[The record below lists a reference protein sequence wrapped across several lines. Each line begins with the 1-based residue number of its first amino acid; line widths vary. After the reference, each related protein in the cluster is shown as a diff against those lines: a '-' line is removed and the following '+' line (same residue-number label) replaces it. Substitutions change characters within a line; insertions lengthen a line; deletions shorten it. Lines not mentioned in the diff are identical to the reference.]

1 MPYNKNGVWVI
12 DTQKENGNSV
22 LTQAQKAEIRR
33 KNQEAGSTLM
43 QKATAAKSLPTQ
55 EKVAKISNEVLPT
68 TTLQKQSA
76 RNTLENSGA
85 VREQRNQAQAQRRAQ
100 KQAETAASLLMNGQ
114 LQKRSAKNTF
124 DNAGSVTQKSDF
136 NDYAEAGRQLYERQQ
151 IKKQKQF
158 RESGQSTEASETNSV
173 DQIRFDAM
181 TNDERRV
188 YFYRLA
194 KDGQDAA
201 NRYMQ
206 SLNNQI
212 NARIGLQEAEE
223 IENMPSGVGK
233 ALRYGAQSIFGGMD
247 QASKGIAQFVNGK
260 AYDPSPTAITS
271 QQIGSNLEGAKK
283 YLFQAGTNI
292 GNMLPSI
299 AVSMLSGGLGAP
311 AAVTNVASGLTT
323 ALGSGGNAYG
333 EAKRQGYSELQSR
346 TYGTLIGA
354 SEAALEKVLG
364 GISELRGGASVADK
378 LLEKVSGVENGLA
391 RWALTGAVN
400 IGSEINEEEVQ
411 NFLEPLF
418 RTVIFGEEYKAPSI
432 EELVDTAITTA
443 ISTGIMELGHTT
455 EYQPYD
461 ENATT
466 LDRAMMDTMAGRQT
480 QENVSQT
487 QDSNLDRVMQ
497 QTFEQYKNPAASE
510 QTTGS
515 PLDGSVRSDAAEAGI
530 TNISDSKGKV
540 KGDIEALIDQN
551 NGSLSFQKLLNYGNS
566 LNSEDA
572 AQLSEY
578 LSDIQDGKTQYKYDS
593 AGGIHKVNPED
604 HIDNRDIDM
613 RMKRGQHSFQ
623 YDNPE
628 IHEYMKLAAE
638 NLLDEISNSTRGER
652 FATPVEFGDNGGYY
666 HWTGTKRETTDGI
679 AFLKDNFGIS
689 WDRLAKAAEDIIR
702 DEGSEN
708 YADAN
713 RVEMLLDDML
723 TNGYRSM
730 TNWNEFGSYFIPPNE
745 AYIAAKSNI
754 PGASG
759 HYTRESAIDGLDD
772 IPISRNTERPDAESS
787 VGAAAYGFDPYTNA
801 ANQYGT
807 IEPGENPARVVD
819 VPVSMDGETKVSKFA
834 RTAAEAKIT
843 TDEMVGK
850 IEQLVTDG
858 KLSHEVYS
866 NKQALEDG
874 AQQIVNQ
881 YDRGKTIEQIRSE
894 FVRDANA
901 GKAGAKLVARG
912 TTLYADAIA
921 AKDYQAASDILVALT
936 AVETNAGQSVQA
948 ARLLKSMTP
957 EGRIFTIQRM
967 ISNLEAQINKNLKKP
982 KELNVPDNL
991 LDAYQN
997 AETESAQKAALDNIY
1012 QNVAEQIPTTLR
1024 EGLQQWRYFSMLA
1037 NPSTHLKNI
1046 MGNVSGAIAKI
1057 GKDNLAALGEMI
1069 VIGNDE
1075 GRTKAFLNPLRK
1087 ADKSLLDAAWTDYDT
1102 AVDLYEDSV
1111 GKYSTSTG
1119 GVNDYRRYWKI
1130 NDPQNALA
1138 RGVDQF
1144 LAKAEKLNDL
1154 NSNALE
1160 AEDMWFSKPMYTV
1173 SLASYMKANHLTEIT
1188 DEARTYAMSE
1198 AKKGTY
1204 NDLNTVSKL
1213 ATRFG
1218 NNSKIGRF
1226 LSGVIY
1232 PFKKVPANVMVRTVE
1247 YSPLGYVKGLY
1258 DIVQM
1263 QRGNTD
1269 ITVAKTIDDFA
1280 AATTGTILLGIGAAM
1295 AKQGILR
1302 ATGVG
1307 DDEEK
1312 EQQKNAFGAKDF
1324 SILIGDTYV
1333 PIDSLTLT
1341 GTGLLTGAQI
1351 WEAAQN
1357 ARNGDEPI
1365 SLNDIMDALSKI
1377 TDPVFEQSMLSGLD
1391 SVISTIQNSGSNTET
1406 GELAAKMGVQI
1417 LGNYIGQYVPTL
1429 VGRIASSVDKNQRST
1444 YIEPDGAWA
1453 PVQSAIQGVQ
1463 RKVPG
1468 WREDMA
1474 ITRGNWGVPVEGNGA
1489 GGIANSAFKAV
1500 TPVYPSRTKTDPV
1513 EEEIARLHSVNSDFS
1528 NFYTKP
1534 KKLISVDGENVKLT
1548 SGQYDKYTEI
1558 RGQTDYSI
1566 RKTMLNSDVYKSVP
1580 DSIKSKAM
1588 ELSQQYANEIGKE
1601 AAGVGY
1607 SAFDKWI
1614 TDLAGK
1620 GEDEIAKEILG
1631 KAIDSVGGL
1640 TSGAP
1645 DDMFSSA
1652 KYASLPADV
1661 SEKAKTYADQ
1671 YEEALAKRELGYEIE
1686 TEWVKEAEK
1695 LKSDKE
1701 RADYFTL
1708 KAVSAAGIKLAD
1720 QNALESMR
1728 KSLASPTYT
1737 GVSKDIMNTANEI
1750 AEKYYEAIA
1759 EEKYG
1764 KEITTQWMNEAKNM
1778 TQRERAD
1785 LFVEKAAE
1793 SLMSGMEGGKYDK
1806 LNSLYDN
1813 KKVSEA
1819 TVIAALPTET
1829 VDRWTEYGKSNGVTA
1844 GDVLDLL
1851 QFKNSDDAKTELD
1864 ETGKKIKGKSTQDKV
1879 IAFIDSKDLSDKEK
1893 DAWFCCIY
1901 SEKNSPWKWAR

>member
-1 MPYNKNGVWVI
+1 MPYNKNGVWII

-33 KNQEAGSTLM
+33 KNQEAGNTLM

-100 KQAETAASLLMNGQ
+100 KQAETAAPLLMNGQ

-151 IKKQKQF
+151 NKQQ
-158 RESGQSTEASETNSV
+158 RENILSRKDAQKVLQDRE
-173 DQIRFDAM
+173 QQQRFDAM
-181 TNDERRV
+181 NNDERRV
-188 YFYRLA
+188 YFYKLA
-194 KDGQDAA
+194 KDGQESADSYLRTLRSSLDARTGVQQA
-201 NRYMQ
+201 EALENEPN
-206 SLNNQI
+206 SL
-212 NARIGLQEAEE
+212 L
-223 IENMPSGVGK
+223 K
-233 ALRYGAQSIFGGMD
+233 ALGYAEKALTG
-247 QASKGIAQFVNGK
+247 GIAQSVQGSSQFLSGEVYN
-260 AYDPSPTAITS
+260 PTAS
-271 QQIGSNLEGAKK
+271 QVASQKLGSDLNGAGK
-283 YLFQAGTNI
+283 YLYQAGTSI
-292 GNMLPSI
+292 GNMLPSV
-299 AVSMLSGGLGAP
+299 AVSLLSGGLGAP
-311 AAVTNVASGLTT
+311 AAAGNIASGLTT

-378 LLEKVSGVENGLA
+378 LLEKVSGIENGLA

-480 QENVSQT
+480 QENVT
-487 QDSNLDRVMQ
+487 QRAQETELGRIMLDTIANGKDGISSDVATNQPKNVKNLLNA
-497 QTFEQYKNPAASE
+497 TKEQITRFIQNAFNKQNQYQFLKI
-510 QTTGS
+510 
-515 PLDGSVRSDAAEAGI
+515 SDVTPELAETLRDAGI
-530 TNISDSKGKV
+530 EVDGYAHALRDNDIRHVDSSH
-540 KGDIEALIDQN
+540 
-551 NGSLSFQKLLNYGNS
+551 GSQSTDKYRVTADVLGNV
-566 LNSEDA
+566 
-572 AQLSEY
+572 
-578 LSDIQDGKTQYKYDS
+578 QD
-593 AGGIHKVNPED
+593 V
-604 HIDNRDIDM
+604 IDN
-613 RMKRGQHSFQ
+613 
-623 YDNPE
+623 YDNL
-628 IHEYMKLAAE
+628 Y
-638 NLLDEISNSTRGER
+638 RGYDTKAGNPTIVYEKKIGNR
-652 FATPVEFGDNGGYY
+652 TFYVEEVLEDGFL
-666 HWTGTKRETTDGI
+666 GTKQMLITGENSNPS
-679 AFLKDNFGIS
+679 FLKKMKEITSVLPETDVPAQSGS
-689 WDRLAKAAEDIIR
+689 TGQSPPGKHVPDAE
-702 DEGSEN
+702 SN
-708 YADAN
+708 A
-713 RVEMLLDDML
+713 
-723 TNGYRSM
+723 
-730 TNWNEFGSYFIPPNE
+730 SYN
-745 AYIAAKSNI
+745 SNI
-754 PGASG
+754 ADTSNFV
-759 HYTRESAIDGLDD
+759 
-772 IPISRNTERPDAESS
+772 NTQNSPNAESS

-921 AKDYQAASDILVALT
+921 KKDYQAASDILIALT

-1102 AVDLYEDSV
+1102 AVDLYKDSV

-1188 DEARTYAMSE
+1188 DKARTYAMSE

-1204 NDLNTVSKL
+1204 NDLNTVSKW

-1351 WEAAQN
+1351 WESAQN

-1365 SLNDIMDALSKI
+1365 SLNDVMDALSKI

-1513 EEEIARLHSVNSDFS
+1513 EEEIARLHFVNSDFS

-1813 KKVSEA
+1813 KKVNEA

>member
-1 MPYNKNGVWVI
+1 MPYKNGVWVI

-33 KNQEAGSTLM
+33 KNQEAGNTLI

-55 EKVAKISNEVLPT
+55 EKVTKISNEVLPT
-68 TTLQKQSA
+68 TILQKQSA

-100 KQAETAASLLMNGQ
+100 KQAETAAPLLMNGQ

-158 RESGQSTEASETNSV
+158 SESGQSTEAAETNSV
-173 DQIRFDAM
+173 DQIRFNAM

-212 NARIGLQEAEE
+212 NARIGFREAEE

-260 AYDPSPTAITS
+260 VYDPSPTAITS

-378 LLEKVSGVENGLA
+378 LLEKVSGIENGLT

-461 ENATT
+461 EKATT

-515 PLDGSVRSDAAEAGI
+515 PLDGSVRSDAAEAGT

-540 KGDIEALIDQN
+540 KGDI
-551 NGSLSFQKLLNYGNS
+551 
-566 LNSEDA
+566 
-572 AQLSEY
+572 
-578 LSDIQDGKTQYKYDS
+578 
-593 AGGIHKVNPED
+593 
-604 HIDNRDIDM
+604 
-613 RMKRGQHSFQ
+613 
-623 YDNPE
+623 
-628 IHEYMKLAAE
+628 
-638 NLLDEISNSTRGER
+638 
-652 FATPVEFGDNGGYY
+652 
-666 HWTGTKRETTDGI
+666 
-679 AFLKDNFGIS
+679 
-689 WDRLAKAAEDIIR
+689 
-702 DEGSEN
+702 
-708 YADAN
+708 
-713 RVEMLLDDML
+713 
-723 TNGYRSM
+723 
-730 TNWNEFGSYFIPPNE
+730 
-745 AYIAAKSNI
+745 
-754 PGASG
+754 
-759 HYTRESAIDGLDD
+759 
-772 IPISRNTERPDAESS
+772 PISRNVERSNAESS

-881 YDRGKTIEQIRSE
+881 YARGKTIEQIRSE

-967 ISNLEAQINKNLKKP
+967 ISNLEAQVNKNLKKP
-982 KELNVPDNL
+982 KELNVPDSL

-1012 QNVAEQIPTTLR
+1012 KNVAKQIPTTLR

-1057 GKDNLAALGEMI
+1057 GKDNLKALGEMI
-1069 VIGNDE
+1069 VIGNNE
-1075 GRTKAFLNPLRK
+1075 GRTTAFLNPLRK
-1087 ADKSLLDAAWTDYDT
+1087 ADRSLLNAAWADYDT

-1154 NSNALE
+1154 NSKALE
-1160 AEDMWFSKPMYTV
+1160 VEDMWFSKPMYTV

-1204 NDLNTVSKL
+1204 NDLNTVSKW
-1213 ATRFG
+1213 ATQFG

-1226 LSGVIY
+1226 LSGVVY

-1269 ITVAKTIDDFA
+1269 ITVAQTIDDFA

-1351 WEAAQN
+1351 WESAQN

-1365 SLNDIMDALSKI
+1365 SLNDVMDALSKI

-1391 SVISTIQNSGSNTET
+1391 SIISTIQNSSNDEKN
-1406 GELAAKMGVQI
+1406 GEMFAKMGVQI

-1453 PVQSAIQGVQ
+1453 PVQSAVQGVQ

-1489 GGIANSAFKAV
+1489 GGIADSAFKAV

-1558 RGQTDYSI
+1558 RGQTDYRI

-1607 SAFDKWI
+1607 SASDKWI

-1620 GEDEIAKEILG
+1620 SDDEIAKEILG

-1708 KAVSAAGIKLAD
+1708 KAVSASGIKLAD
-1720 QNALESMR
+1720 QSALESMK
-1728 KSLASPTYT
+1728 KSLANPTYT
-1737 GVSKDIMNTANEI
+1737 GVSKDIINTANEI

-1793 SLMSGMEGGKYDK
+1793 SLMSGMEGRKYDK

-1813 KKVSEA
+1813 KKVNEA
-1819 TVIAALPTET
+1819 TVVAALPTET

-1864 ETGKKIKGKSTQDKV
+1864 ENGKKIKGKSTQDKV

>member
-1 MPYNKNGVWVI
+1 MPYKNGVWVI

-33 KNQEAGSTLM
+33 KNQEAGNTLI

-55 EKVAKISNEVLPT
+55 EKVTKISNEVLPT
-68 TTLQKQSA
+68 TILQKQSA

-85 VREQRNQAQAQRRAQ
+85 VREQHNQAQAQRRAQ
-100 KQAETAASLLMNGQ
+100 KQAETAAPLLMNGQ

-151 IKKQKQF
+151 NKKQQENVLSRKDAQKVLQD
-158 RESGQSTEASETNSV
+158 REQ
-173 DQIRFDAM
+173 QQRFDAM
-181 TNDERRV
+181 NNDERRV
-188 YFYRLA
+188 YFYKLA
-194 KDGQDAA
+194 KDGQESADSYLRTLRSALDARTGVQQA
-201 NRYMQ
+201 EALENEPN
-206 SLNNQI
+206 SL
-212 NARIGLQEAEE
+212 L
-223 IENMPSGVGK
+223 K
-233 ALRYGAQSIFGGMD
+233 ALGYAEKALTG
-247 QASKGIAQFVNGK
+247 GIAQSVQGSSQFLSGEVYN
-260 AYDPSPTAITS
+260 PTAS
-271 QQIGSNLEGAKK
+271 QVASQTLGSNLSGLKRQA
-283 YLFQAGTNI
+283 YNAGTNI
-292 GNMLPSI
+292 GNMLP
-299 AVSMLSGGLGAP
+299 AVAISLLSGGLGAP
-311 AAVTNVASGLTT
+311 ALVTDVASGLVTG
-323 ALGSGGNAYG
+323 LGTGGNAYA
-333 EAKRQGYSELQSR
+333 EAKRL
-346 TYGTLIGA
+346 GA
-354 SEAALEKVLG
+354 SEESATAYGTVIGALEAVFDKVLG
-364 GISELRGGASVADK
+364 GVSALAGHGVKLTDNLISK
-378 LLEKVSGVENGLA
+378 ISGIENGLA
-391 RWALTGAVN
+391 RYFLTQGLN
-400 IGSEINEEEVQ
+400 IASEITEEELQ
-411 NFLEPLF
+411 NYLEPLA
-418 RTVIFGEEYKAPSI
+418 RTVILGEEYEAPDVQ
-432 EELVDTAITTA
+432 ELLDTAITTA
-443 ISTGIMELGHTT
+443 ISTGIMNFGQTT
-455 EYQPYD
+455 PYSGNQKKIYD
-461 ENATT
+461 EAATPI
-466 LDRAMMDTMAGRQT
+466 DRAMMDTMAGRQT

-487 QDSNLDRVMQ
+487 QDSSLDRVIQ

-540 KGDIEALIDQN
+540 KGDI
-551 NGSLSFQKLLNYGNS
+551 
-566 LNSEDA
+566 
-572 AQLSEY
+572 
-578 LSDIQDGKTQYKYDS
+578 
-593 AGGIHKVNPED
+593 
-604 HIDNRDIDM
+604 
-613 RMKRGQHSFQ
+613 
-623 YDNPE
+623 
-628 IHEYMKLAAE
+628 
-638 NLLDEISNSTRGER
+638 
-652 FATPVEFGDNGGYY
+652 
-666 HWTGTKRETTDGI
+666 
-679 AFLKDNFGIS
+679 
-689 WDRLAKAAEDIIR
+689 
-702 DEGSEN
+702 
-708 YADAN
+708 
-713 RVEMLLDDML
+713 
-723 TNGYRSM
+723 
-730 TNWNEFGSYFIPPNE
+730 
-745 AYIAAKSNI
+745 
-754 PGASG
+754 
-759 HYTRESAIDGLDD
+759 
-772 IPISRNTERPDAESS
+772 PISRNVERPDAESS
-787 VGAAAYGFDPYTNA
+787 VGAAVYGFDPYTNA

-819 VPVSMDGETKVSKFA
+819 VPVSMDGETKTSKFA

-901 GKAGAKLVARG
+901 GKAGAKLVAKG

-936 AVETNAGQSVQA
+936 TVETNAGQSVQA

-967 ISNLEAQINKNLKKP
+967 ISNLEAQVNKNLKKP
-982 KELNVPDNL
+982 KELNVPDSL

-1046 MGNVSGAIAKI
+1046 TGNVSGAIAKI
-1057 GKDNLAALGEMI
+1057 GKDNLKALGEMI
-1069 VIGNDE
+1069 VIGNNE
-1075 GRTKAFLNPLRK
+1075 GRTTAFLNPLRK
-1087 ADKSLLDAAWTDYDT
+1087 ADRGLLNASWADYDT

-1154 NSNALE
+1154 NSKALE
-1160 AEDMWFSKPMYTV
+1160 VEDMWFSKPMYTA

-1188 DEARTYAMSE
+1188 DEARTYAMGE
-1198 AKKGTY
+1198 AKRGTY
-1204 NDLNTVSKL
+1204 NDLNTVSKW
-1213 ATRFG
+1213 ATQFG

-1226 LSGVIY
+1226 LSGVVY

-1269 ITVAKTIDDFA
+1269 ITVAQTIDDFA

-1351 WEAAQN
+1351 WESAQN

-1365 SLNDIMDALSKI
+1365 SLNDVMDALSKI

-1429 VGRIASSVDKNQRST
+1429 VGRIASSIDKNQRST

-1453 PVQSAIQGVQ
+1453 PVQSAVQGVQ

-1566 RKTMLNSDVYKSVP
+1566 RKAMLNSDVYKSVP

-1607 SAFDKWI
+1607 SASDKWI

-1620 GEDEIAKEILG
+1620 SDDEIAKEILG

-1686 TEWVKEAEK
+1686 TEWVKEAEN

-1708 KAVSAAGIKLAD
+1708 KAVSASGIKLAD
-1720 QNALESMR
+1720 QSALESMR
-1728 KSLASPTYT
+1728 KSLANPTYT
-1737 GVSKDIMNTANEI
+1737 GVSKDIINTANEI

-1806 LNSLYDN
+1806 LNILYDN
-1813 KKVSEA
+1813 KKVNEA
-1819 TVIAALPTET
+1819 TVVAALPTET

-1864 ETGKKIKGKSTQDKV
+1864 ENGKKIKGKSTQDKV

>member
-1 MPYNKNGVWVI
+1 MPYKNGVWVI

-55 EKVAKISNEVLPT
+55 EKVTKISNEVLPT

-100 KQAETAASLLMNGQ
+100 KQAETAAPLLMNGQ

-124 DNAGSVTQKSDF
+124 DNAGSVTRKSDF

-151 IKKQKQF
+151 NKQQ
-158 RESGQSTEASETNSV
+158 RENVLSRKDAQKVLQDRE
-173 DQIRFDAM
+173 QQQRFDAM
-181 TNDERRV
+181 NNDERRV
-188 YFYRLA
+188 YFYKLA
-194 KDGQDAA
+194 KDGQESADSYLRTLRSALDARTGVQQA
-201 NRYMQ
+201 EALENEPNSLLKALGYAEKALTGGIAQ
-206 SLNNQI
+206 SVQGSSQFLSGEVYNPNASQVASQKLGSDLN
-212 NARIGLQEAEE
+212 
-223 IENMPSGVGK
+223 GVGK
-233 ALRYGAQSIFGGMD
+233 
-247 QASKGIAQFVNGK
+247 
-260 AYDPSPTAITS
+260 
-271 QQIGSNLEGAKK
+271 
-283 YLFQAGTNI
+283 YLYQAGTSI
-292 GNMLPSI
+292 GNMLPSV
-299 AVSMLSGGLGAP
+299 AVSLLSGGLGAP
-311 AAVTNVASGLTT
+311 AAAGNIASGLTT

-378 LLEKVSGVENGLA
+378 LLEKVSGIENGLA

-466 LDRAMMDTMAGRQT
+466 LDRAMMDTMAGRET
-480 QENVSQT
+480 PENVSQT

-515 PLDGSVRSDAAEAGI
+515 PLDGSVRSDAAEAGT

-566 LNSEDA
+566 LNPEDA

-772 IPISRNTERPDAESS
+772 IPISHNMERPDAESS

-936 AVETNAGQSVQA
+936 TVETNAGQSVQA

-967 ISNLEAQINKNLKKP
+967 ISNLEAQVNKNLKKP
-982 KELNVPDNL
+982 KELNVPDSL

-1046 MGNVSGAIAKI
+1046 TGNVSGAIAKI

-1069 VIGNDE
+1069 VIGNNE
-1075 GRTKAFLNPLRK
+1075 GRTKAFLNPLKK
-1087 ADKSLLDAAWTDYDT
+1087 ADKSLLDAAWADYDT

-1154 NSNALE
+1154 NSKALE
-1160 AEDMWFSKPMYTV
+1160 VEDMWFSKPMYTA

-1188 DEARTYAMSE
+1188 DEARTYAMGE
-1198 AKKGTY
+1198 AKRGTY
-1204 NDLNTVSKL
+1204 NDLNTVSKW
-1213 ATRFG
+1213 ATQFG

-1226 LSGVIY
+1226 LSGVVY

-1269 ITVAKTIDDFA
+1269 ITVAQTIDDFA

-1351 WEAAQN
+1351 WESAQN

-1365 SLNDIMDALSKI
+1365 SLNDVMDALSKI

-1391 SVISTIQNSGSNTET
+1391 SVISTIQNSSNDEKN
-1406 GELAAKMGVQI
+1406 GEMFAKMGVQI

-1429 VGRIASSVDKNQRST
+1429 VGRIASSIDKNQRST

-1453 PVQSAIQGVQ
+1453 PVQSAVQGVQ

-1607 SAFDKWI
+1607 SASDKWI

-1620 GEDEIAKEILG
+1620 SDDEIAKEILG

-1640 TSGAP
+1640 TSGAS

-1686 TEWVKEAEK
+1686 TEWVKEAEN

-1708 KAVSAAGIKLAD
+1708 KAVSASGIKLAD
-1720 QNALESMR
+1720 QSALESMR

-1813 KKVSEA
+1813 KKVNEA
-1819 TVIAALPTET
+1819 TVVASLPTET

-1864 ETGKKIKGKSTQDKV
+1864 ENGKKIKGKSTQDKV

>member
-1 MPYNKNGVWVI
+1 MPYKNGVWVI

-55 EKVAKISNEVLPT
+55 EKVTKISNEVLPT

-100 KQAETAASLLMNGQ
+100 KQAETAAPLLMNGQ

-378 LLEKVSGVENGLA
+378 LLEKVSGIENGLA

-461 ENATT
+461 ENVTT
-466 LDRAMMDTMAGRQT
+466 LDRAMMDTMAGRET
-480 QENVSQT
+480 PENVSQT

-497 QTFEQYKNPAASE
+497 QTFEQYKKPPQSEVESTNVNDNPATHTPQE
-510 QTTGS
+510 MR
-515 PLDGSVRSDAAEAGI
+515 V
-530 TNISDSKGKV
+530 
-540 KGDIEALIDQN
+540 IEAYKESVDN
-551 NGSLSFQKLLNYGNS
+551 NLKGFIERVRGLKDNGFRSKIRMEIETQTDNAARAASALTGVDTSGYSNIIKGN
-566 LNSEDA
+566 A
-572 AQLSEY
+572 VQ
-578 LSDIQDGKTQYKYDS
+578 
-593 AGGIHKVNPED
+593 
-604 HIDNRDIDM
+604 HIDNRHGANGISDHSMQNIDDFS
-613 RMKRGQHSFQ
+613 RIGFVLDNFTDASIVPAKNIDSETAKLSREWRNSDNTHAPLIQ
-623 YDNPE
+623 YSMPVNGTYYVVEAIPDSNA
-628 IHEYMKLAAE
+628 HVMAVVSAYMTDGHKESTLNQESTLPRNKASDGTSKT
-638 NLLDEISNSTRGER
+638 LLDLSSAFKIASVLPETDVPAQSGSTGQSPPGKHVPDAESN
-652 FATPVEFGDNGGYY
+652 A
-666 HWTGTKRETTDGI
+666 
-679 AFLKDNFGIS
+679 
-689 WDRLAKAAEDIIR
+689 
-702 DEGSEN
+702 
-708 YADAN
+708 
-713 RVEMLLDDML
+713 
-723 TNGYRSM
+723 
-730 TNWNEFGSYFIPPNE
+730 SYN
-745 AYIAAKSNI
+745 SNI
-754 PGASG
+754 ADTSNFV
-759 HYTRESAIDGLDD
+759 
-772 IPISRNTERPDAESS
+772 NTQNSPNAESS

-997 AETESAQKAALDNIY
+997 AETESAQKAALDSIY

-1102 AVDLYEDSV
+1102 AVDLYKDSV

-1144 LAKAEKLNDL
+1144 LATAEKLNDL

-1204 NDLNTVSKL
+1204 NDLNTVSKW

-1269 ITVAKTIDDFA
+1269 ITVAQTIDDFA

-1351 WEAAQN
+1351 WESAQN

-1365 SLNDIMDALSKI
+1365 SLNDVMDALSKI

-1391 SVISTIQNSGSNTET
+1391 SVISTIQNSSNDEKK
-1406 GELAAKMGVQI
+1406 GEMFAKMGVQI

-1444 YIEPDGAWA
+1444 YIDPDGAWA

-1489 GGIANSAFKAV
+1489 GGIADSAFKAV

-1607 SAFDKWI
+1607 SASDKWI

-1620 GEDEIAKEILG
+1620 SDDEIAKEILG

-1640 TSGAP
+1640 TSGAS

-1708 KAVSAAGIKLAD
+1708 KAVSASGTKLAD
-1720 QNALESMR
+1720 QTALESMR
-1728 KSLASPTYT
+1728 KSLANPTYT

-1813 KKVSEA
+1813 KKVNEA
-1819 TVIAALPTET
+1819 TVVASLPTET

-1851 QFKNSDDAKTELD
+1851 QFKNSDDAKTEMD
-1864 ETGKKIKGKSTQDKV
+1864 ENGKKIKGKSTQDKV

>member
-1 MPYNKNGVWVI
+1 MPYKNGVWVI

-33 KNQEAGSTLM
+33 KNQEAGNTLI

-55 EKVAKISNEVLPT
+55 EKVTKISNEVLPT
-68 TTLQKQSA
+68 TILQKQSA

-100 KQAETAASLLMNGQ
+100 KQAETAAPLLMNGQ

-151 IKKQKQF
+151 NKKQQENVLSRKDAQKVLQD
-158 RESGQSTEASETNSV
+158 REQ
-173 DQIRFDAM
+173 QQRFDAM
-181 TNDERRV
+181 NNDERRV
-188 YFYRLA
+188 YFYKLA
-194 KDGQDAA
+194 KDGQESADSYLRTLRSALDARTGVQQA
-201 NRYMQ
+201 EALENEPN
-206 SLNNQI
+206 SL
-212 NARIGLQEAEE
+212 L
-223 IENMPSGVGK
+223 K
-233 ALRYGAQSIFGGMD
+233 ALGYAEKALTG
-247 QASKGIAQFVNGK
+247 GIAQSVQGSSQFLSGEVYN
-260 AYDPSPTAITS
+260 PTAS
-271 QQIGSNLEGAKK
+271 QVASQKLGSDLSGAGK
-283 YLFQAGTNI
+283 YLYQAGTSI
-292 GNMLPSI
+292 GNMLPSV
-299 AVSMLSGGLGAP
+299 AVSLLSGGLGAP
-311 AAVTNVASGLTT
+311 AAAGDIASGLTT

-354 SEAALEKVLG
+354 AEAALGKVLG
-364 GISELRGGASVADK
+364 GISVLRGGVSLTGK
-378 LLEKVSGVENGLA
+378 LLEKVSGIENGLA
-391 RWALTGAVN
+391 RWALSGVIN

-487 QDSNLDRVMQ
+487 QDSSLDRVMQ

-515 PLDGSVRSDAAEAGI
+515 PLDGSVRPDAAGAGT

-759 HYTRESAIDGLDD
+759 HYTQESAIDGLDD
-772 IPISRNTERPDAESS
+772 IPISRNVERPDAESS

-807 IEPGENPARVVD
+807 IEPGENPSRVVD
-819 VPVSMDGETKVSKFA
+819 VPVSMDGETKTSKFA

-881 YDRGKTIEQIRSE
+881 YARGKTIEQIRSE

-967 ISNLEAQINKNLKKP
+967 ISNLEAQVNKNLKKP
-982 KELNVPDNL
+982 KKLNVPDSL

-1012 QNVAEQIPTTLR
+1012 QNVAKQIPTTLR

-1057 GKDNLAALGEMI
+1057 GKDNLKALGEMI
-1069 VIGNDE
+1069 VIGNNE
-1075 GRTKAFLNPLRK
+1075 GRTTAFLNPLRK
-1087 ADKSLLDAAWTDYDT
+1087 ADRGLLNAAWADYDT

-1130 NDPQNALA
+1130 NDPQNALT

-1188 DEARTYAMSE
+1188 DEARTYAMGE
-1198 AKKGTY
+1198 AKRGTY
-1204 NDLNTVSKL
+1204 NDLNTVSKW
-1213 ATRFG
+1213 ATQFG

-1226 LSGVIY
+1226 LSGVVY

-1269 ITVAKTIDDFA
+1269 ITVAQTIDDFA

-1333 PIDSLTLT
+1333 PIDSLTIT

-1351 WEAAQN
+1351 WESAQN

-1391 SVISTIQNSGSNTET
+1391 SVISTIQNSSNDEKK
-1406 GELAAKMGVQI
+1406 GEMFAKMGVQI

-1453 PVQSAIQGVQ
+1453 PVQSAVQGVQ

-1474 ITRGNWGVPVEGNGA
+1474 ITRGNWGVPVDGNGA

-1500 TPVYPSRTKTDPV
+1500 TPVYPSITKTDPV

-1607 SAFDKWI
+1607 SASDKWI

-1620 GEDEIAKEILG
+1620 SDDEIAKEILG

-1708 KAVSAAGIKLAD
+1708 KAVSASGIKLAD
-1720 QNALESMR
+1720 QSALESMK
-1728 KSLASPTYT
+1728 KSLANPTYT

-1813 KKVSEA
+1813 KKVNEA
-1819 TVIAALPTET
+1819 TVVASLPAET

-1864 ETGKKIKGKSTQDKV
+1864 ENGKKIKGKSTQDKV

>member
-1 MPYNKNGVWVI
+1 MPYKNGVWVI

-33 KNQEAGSTLM
+33 KNQEAGNTLI

-55 EKVAKISNEVLPT
+55 EKVTKISNEVLPT
-68 TTLQKQSA
+68 TILQKQSA
-76 RNTLENSGA
+76 RNTMENSGA

-100 KQAETAASLLMNGQ
+100 KQAETAAPLLMNGQ

-151 IKKQKQF
+151 NKKQQENVLSRKDAQKVLQD
-158 RESGQSTEASETNSV
+158 REQ
-173 DQIRFDAM
+173 QQRFDAM
-181 TNDERRV
+181 NNDERRV
-188 YFYRLA
+188 YFYKLA
-194 KDGQDAA
+194 KDGQESADSYLRTLRSALDARTGVQQA
-201 NRYMQ
+201 EALENEPN
-206 SLNNQI
+206 SL
-212 NARIGLQEAEE
+212 L
-223 IENMPSGVGK
+223 K
-233 ALRYGAQSIFGGMD
+233 ALGYAEKALTG
-247 QASKGIAQFVNGK
+247 GIAQSVQGSSQFLSGEVYN
-260 AYDPSPTAITS
+260 PTAS
-271 QQIGSNLEGAKK
+271 QVASQKLGSDLNGAGK
-283 YLFQAGTNI
+283 YLYQAGTSI
-292 GNMLPSI
+292 GNMLPSV
-299 AVSMLSGGLGAP
+299 AVSLLSGGLGAP
-311 AAVTNVASGLTT
+311 AAAGNIASGLTT

-364 GISELRGGASVADK
+364 GISELRGGVSLTDK
-378 LLEKVSGVENGLA
+378 LLEKVSGIENGLA
-391 RWALTGAVN
+391 RWALSGVIN

-497 QTFEQYKNPAASE
+497 QTFEQYKKPPQKAELPKISQEDFGNRDSQIWNNVDYNDTSTKTKIMQDMHKRMVENGEVVKISDETTAKVAESYPDLRSVSKKERVPVLKQKINELKTGLRSYLNSLKGTEYAFDVNGNILDARLYDTGIREVMEKVTQEKGSMLYE
-510 QTTGS
+510 SDQIFKNAQYLYSTPDYDGDPNVYRWNYFYTPVEIGNDMVGVRIAVRDMKQANVGTTGS
-515 PLDGSVRSDAAEAGI
+515 QIYNWNIKKDAALDGGRSGSRPLSSGVSSAASNTYIPQSSESVN
-530 TNISDSKGKV
+530 T
-540 KGDIEALIDQN
+540 QN
-551 NGSLSFQKLLNYGNS
+551 S
-566 LNSEDA
+566 
-572 AQLSEY
+572 
-578 LSDIQDGKTQYKYDS
+578 
-593 AGGIHKVNPED
+593 
-604 HIDNRDIDM
+604 
-613 RMKRGQHSFQ
+613 
-623 YDNPE
+623 
-628 IHEYMKLAAE
+628 
-638 NLLDEISNSTRGER
+638 
-652 FATPVEFGDNGGYY
+652 
-666 HWTGTKRETTDGI
+666 
-679 AFLKDNFGIS
+679 
-689 WDRLAKAAEDIIR
+689 
-702 DEGSEN
+702 
-708 YADAN
+708 
-713 RVEMLLDDML
+713 
-723 TNGYRSM
+723 
-730 TNWNEFGSYFIPPNE
+730 PN
-745 AYIAAKSNI
+745 
-754 PGASG
+754 
-759 HYTRESAIDGLDD
+759 
-772 IPISRNTERPDAESS
+772 AESS

-843 TDEMVGK
+843 TNEMVGK

-967 ISNLEAQINKNLKKP
+967 ISNLEAQVNKNLKKP
-982 KELNVPDNL
+982 KELNVPDSL

-1057 GKDNLAALGEMI
+1057 GKDNLKALGEMI
-1069 VIGNDE
+1069 VIGNNE
-1075 GRTKAFLNPLRK
+1075 GRTTAFLNPLRK
-1087 ADKSLLDAAWTDYDT
+1087 ADRSLLNAARADYDT
-1102 AVDLYEDSV
+1102 AVDLYKDSV

-1204 NDLNTVSKL
+1204 NDLNTVSKW

-1263 QRGNTD
+1263 QRGSTD
-1269 ITVAKTIDDFA
+1269 ITVAQTIDDFA

-1351 WEAAQN
+1351 WESAQN

-1365 SLNDIMDALSKI
+1365 SLNDVMDALSKI

-1489 GGIANSAFKAV
+1489 GGIADSAFKAV

-1607 SAFDKWI
+1607 SASDKWI

-1620 GEDEIAKEILG
+1620 SDDEIAKEILG

-1640 TSGAP
+1640 TSGAS

-1708 KAVSAAGIKLAD
+1708 KAVSTSGTKLAD
-1720 QNALESMR
+1720 QTALESMR
-1728 KSLASPTYT
+1728 KSLANPTYT

-1813 KKVSEA
+1813 KKVNEA
-1819 TVIAALPTET
+1819 TVVASLPTET

-1851 QFKNSDDAKTELD
+1851 QFKNSDDAKTEMD
-1864 ETGKKIKGKSTQDKV
+1864 ENGKKIKGKSTQDKV

>member
-1 MPYNKNGVWVI
+1 MPYKNGVWVI

-33 KNQEAGSTLM
+33 KNQEAGNTLI

-55 EKVAKISNEVLPT
+55 EKVTKISNEVLPT
-68 TTLQKQSA
+68 TILQKQSA

-100 KQAETAASLLMNGQ
+100 KQAETAAPLLINGQ

-151 IKKQKQF
+151 NKKQQENVLSRKDAQKVLQD
-158 RESGQSTEASETNSV
+158 REQ
-173 DQIRFDAM
+173 QQRFDAM
-181 TNDERRV
+181 NNDERRV
-188 YFYRLA
+188 YFYKLA
-194 KDGQDAA
+194 KDGQESADSYLRTLRSALDARTGVQQA
-201 NRYMQ
+201 EALENEPN
-206 SLNNQI
+206 SL
-212 NARIGLQEAEE
+212 L
-223 IENMPSGVGK
+223 K
-233 ALRYGAQSIFGGMD
+233 ALGYAEKALTG
-247 QASKGIAQFVNGK
+247 GIAQSVQGSSQFLSGEVYN
-260 AYDPSPTAITS
+260 PTAS
-271 QQIGSNLEGAKK
+271 QVASQKLGSDLSGAGK
-283 YLFQAGTNI
+283 YLYQAGTSI
-292 GNMLPSI
+292 GNMLPSV
-299 AVSMLSGGLGAP
+299 AVSLLSGGLGAP
-311 AAVTNVASGLTT
+311 AVAGDIASGLTT

-354 SEAALEKVLG
+354 AEAALGKVLG
-364 GISELRGGASVADK
+364 GISVLRGGVSLTDK
-378 LLEKVSGVENGLA
+378 LLEKVSGIENGLA
-391 RWALTGAVN
+391 RWALSGVIN

-461 ENATT
+461 ENATI

-487 QDSNLDRVMQ
+487 QDSGLDRVMQ

-540 KGDIEALIDQN
+540 KGDI
-551 NGSLSFQKLLNYGNS
+551 
-566 LNSEDA
+566 
-572 AQLSEY
+572 
-578 LSDIQDGKTQYKYDS
+578 
-593 AGGIHKVNPED
+593 
-604 HIDNRDIDM
+604 
-613 RMKRGQHSFQ
+613 
-623 YDNPE
+623 
-628 IHEYMKLAAE
+628 
-638 NLLDEISNSTRGER
+638 
-652 FATPVEFGDNGGYY
+652 
-666 HWTGTKRETTDGI
+666 
-679 AFLKDNFGIS
+679 
-689 WDRLAKAAEDIIR
+689 
-702 DEGSEN
+702 
-708 YADAN
+708 
-713 RVEMLLDDML
+713 
-723 TNGYRSM
+723 
-730 TNWNEFGSYFIPPNE
+730 
-745 AYIAAKSNI
+745 
-754 PGASG
+754 
-759 HYTRESAIDGLDD
+759 
-772 IPISRNTERPDAESS
+772 PISRNVERPDAESS

-881 YDRGKTIEQIRSE
+881 YARGKTIEQIRSE

-967 ISNLEAQINKNLKKP
+967 ISNLEAQVNKNLKKP
-982 KELNVPDNL
+982 KELNVPDSL

-1012 QNVAEQIPTTLR
+1012 KNVAEQIPTTLR

-1046 MGNVSGAIAKI
+1046 TGNVSGAIAKI
-1057 GKDNLAALGEMI
+1057 GKDNLKALGEMI
-1069 VIGNDE
+1069 VIGNNE
-1075 GRTKAFLNPLRK
+1075 GRTTAFLNPLRK
-1087 ADKSLLDAAWTDYDT
+1087 ADRSLLNAARADYDT

-1144 LAKAEKLNDL
+1144 LSKAEKLNDL
-1154 NSNALE
+1154 NSKALE

-1198 AKKGTY
+1198 AKRGTY

-1213 ATRFG
+1213 ATQLG

-1226 LSGVIY
+1226 LSGVVY

-1269 ITVAKTIDDFA
+1269 ITVAQTIDDFA

-1351 WEAAQN
+1351 WESAQN

-1391 SVISTIQNSGSNTET
+1391 SVISTIQNSSNDEKN
-1406 GELAAKMGVQI
+1406 GEMFAKMGVQI

-1429 VGRIASSVDKNQRST
+1429 VGRIASSIDKNQRST

-1453 PVQSAIQGVQ
+1453 PMQSAVQGVQ

-1607 SAFDKWI
+1607 SASDKWI

-1620 GEDEIAKEILG
+1620 SDDEIAKEILG

-1640 TSGAP
+1640 TSGAS

-1708 KAVSAAGIKLAD
+1708 KAVSASGIKLAD
-1720 QNALESMR
+1720 QSALESMR

-1793 SLMSGMEGGKYDK
+1793 SLMSGMDGGKYDK

-1813 KKVSEA
+1813 KKVNEA
-1819 TVIAALPTET
+1819 TVVAALPTET

-1864 ETGKKIKGKSTQDKV
+1864 ENGKKIKGKSTQDKV